1 MLYHFILFKKLI
13 LIIIII
19 VINHHHHH
27 HHHHH
32 HCYNNLTN
40 YLLIPTYMY
49 SETQGANYLA
59 PRVPQGTFVVLGAYK
74 KREKLLNENK
84 LKENKYHL

>member
-19 VINHHHHH
+19 VINH

-74 KREKLLNENK
+74 K
-84 LKENKYHL
+84 KYVY